1 MYASLS
7 KQILEMACFKWAEDE
22 KHTCLQHYVNHSPVE
37 TAKWTVHPQVAHM
50 LMMQKIVGLFVE

>member
-22 KHTCLQHYVNHSPVE
+22 KHTCLQHYVIHSPVE
-37 TAKWTVHPQVAHM
+37 TAKWTVHPQVEHIR
-50 LMMQKIVGLFVE
+50 MM